1 MSESSYLLR
10 VCKLCGGCLL
20 AETKFRLRAG
30 EYRAR
35 TGGAKYWCL
44 SCQRSVPT
52 LLKESY
58 TPWEQRDKHLYT
70 QEELEGKHRWI
81 HSAFTDKDEATGKF
95 YFYLDGVEEIPDPWV
110 RELVRRY
117 KETKEQLSE
126 MTNRYN
132 DHVSTVM
139 NWSFGDEQNV

>member
-1 MSESSYLLR
+1 MSESSSLLR

-20 AETKFRLRAG
+20 AETKFRFRPVTG
-30 EYRAR
+30 KAR
-35 TGGAKYWCL
+35 TGKTKHWCL

-52 LLKESY
+52 LLKESW
-58 TPWEQRDKHLYT
+58 TPWEYQYDKELQT
-70 QEELEGKHRWI
+70 GEELEGGHKWI
-81 HSAFTDKDEATGKF
+81 HSTFIDKDETTGKF

-117 KETKEQLSE
+117 EEAKEQLSE

-132 DHVSTVM
+132 NHVSTVM
-139 NWSFGDEQNV
+139 NWSFKDE

>member
-1 MSESSYLLR
+1 MSESSCILR

-20 AETKFRLRAG
+20 AETKFRWRPVIGRAQ
-30 EYRAR
+30 
-35 TGGAKYWCL
+35 TGHTKHWCL

-58 TPWEQRDKHLYT
+58 TPWSQYDKNLQT
-70 QEELEGKHRWI
+70 FEELEGRHSWI
-81 HSAFTDKDEATGKF
+81 ASAFIDKDEATGKF
-95 YFYLDGVEEIPDPWV
+95 YFFLDDVEEIPDPWV

-117 KETKEQLSE
+117 KETREQLSE

-132 DHVSTVM
+132 DHVSAM
-139 NWSFGDEQNV
+139 IDCFGGEKNV

>member
-20 AETKFRLRAG
+20 AETKFRHRVG
-30 EYRAR
+30 EYRAS
-35 TGGAKYWCL
+35 TGGTKHWCL
-44 SCQRSVPT
+44 SCQRNVPT

-58 TPWEQRDKHLYT
+58 TPWEQHDKNLHT
-70 QEELEGKHRWI
+70 GEELEGKHSWI
-81 HSAFTDKDEATGKF
+81 HSAFIDKGETTGKF

-139 NWSFGDEQNV
+139 NWSFGGEKNE